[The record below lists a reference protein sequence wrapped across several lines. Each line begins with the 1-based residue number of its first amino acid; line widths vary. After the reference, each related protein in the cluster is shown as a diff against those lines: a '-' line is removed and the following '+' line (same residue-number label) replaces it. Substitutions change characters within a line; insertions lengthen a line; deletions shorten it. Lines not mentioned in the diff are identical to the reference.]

1 VIFFIEAYAISGG
14 MTGWPLLLVL
24 LWPSSLL
31 LMAADCINGTWV
43 DRWIIVFGTALGL
56 NIVLYAII
64 GLITWPL
71 YRRLRTRPHDVN
83 LQ

>member
-1 VIFFIEAYAISGG
+1 
-14 MTGWPLLLVL
+14 
-24 LWPSSLL
+24 
-31 LMAADCINGTWV
+31 MAADCINGTWV